1 MKFRT
6 VSLTEAYEDGEGGG
20 QVGKIKDDPRFLF
33 SILLNNSLY
42 LDAVAGEDDDQ
53 SAKRIKLEHPR

>member
-6 VSLTEAYEDGEGGG
+6 VSLTEAYEDGGGG
-20 QVGKIKDDPRFLF
+20 LVGKIKDDPQFLF